1 MYPNKPRYGRQINTY
16 VVIMFVD
23 VGVSSFAYPLELL
36 VATRIYLSLCHCRR
50 VSLVLNLYDV
60 FCFCVLFQDNVLA
73 ISCSL
78 VKLVFNKMKC
88 CNSSERCC
96 CFSRELLHSKTSS
109 SLLRISVAL
118 L

>member
-60 FCFCVLFQDNVLA
+60 FA
-73 ISCSL
+73 SA
-78 VKLVFNKMKC
+78 
-88 CNSSERCC
+88 C
-96 CFSRELLHSKTSS
+96 CFKIMFLLSRVPWLNSCLTRCLFEVL
-109 SLLRISVAL
+109 
-118 L
+118 